1 MKFNDRIIGILAVLG
16 GFAIIVGTLEFRSI
30 PGQQFGSAFFPRIVG
45 AATIIVGLIQFFT
58 AAPGPWIQIREELRS
73 RDTLSKLMVIAVVIF
88 WFVAVEPLGFL
99 LTTALVTALLASTLG
114 ARPIS
119 AIVVSLGL
127 PVLLHAIFGML
138 LRVPLPRGLIE
149 GWLT

>member
-1 MKFNDRIIGILAVLG
+1 MKFNDRIIGILAVLSG
-16 GFAIIVGTLEFRSI
+16 IAIIAGTLEFRSI
-30 PGQQFGSAFFPRIVG
+30 QGQQFGSAFFPRIVG
-45 AATIIVGLIQFFT
+45 ATTIIVGLIQFFA
-58 AAPGPWIQIREELRS
+58 AAPGPWIQIREELRN

-88 WFVAVEPLGFL
+88 WLFAVEPLGFL

-114 ARPIS
+114 ARPMS
-119 AIVVSLGL
+119 TIVVALGL